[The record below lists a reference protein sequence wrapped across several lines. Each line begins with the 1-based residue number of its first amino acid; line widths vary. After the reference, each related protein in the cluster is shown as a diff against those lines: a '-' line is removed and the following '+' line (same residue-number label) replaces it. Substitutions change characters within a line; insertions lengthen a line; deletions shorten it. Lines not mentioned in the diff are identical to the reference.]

1 MSRLRWPD
9 STNEVSEKPGTIQ
22 RGRTAPGAG
31 HEEPVFPWS
40 RADFR
45 HHVLRLVREYVPTIM
60 EELHTIVDL
69 SDPD

>member
-1 MSRLRWPD
+1 MIHRFIASHAITDRRDDHVNVP
-9 STNEVSEKPGTIQ
+9 
-22 RGRTAPGAG
+22 TASGAG

-45 HHVLRLVREYVPTIM
+45 HHVLRLVREYVSAIM